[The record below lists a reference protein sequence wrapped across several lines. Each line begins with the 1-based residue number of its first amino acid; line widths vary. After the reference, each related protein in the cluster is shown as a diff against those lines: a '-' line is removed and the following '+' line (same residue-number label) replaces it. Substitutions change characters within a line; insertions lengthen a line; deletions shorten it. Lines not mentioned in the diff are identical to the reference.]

1 MLKMVLCTFSNKIT
15 LYTIKAARK
24 WLDRDSCQKESQ
36 MLCNFSL
43 RPAWIQQSTTK
54 IRNLLSW
61 LTRFPGVQRGGES
74 ICACAVKRMAKKCI
88 LLKLMWAMEWIA
100 CCVMIINMIPDLIV
114 YAVRHTLLWL
124 HIKDRAR
131 SFPLLQEPLVLHTP
145 TKMWGSMEPVMRE
158 LINCNNNI
166 ILNKRS
172 AWLWVSQIQTHEC
185 NTEDFSNG
193 SRGGSKGS
201 NETPFQG

>member
-1 MLKMVLCTFSNKIT
+1 
-15 LYTIKAARK
+15 
-24 WLDRDSCQKESQ
+24 

-43 RPAWIQQSTTK
+43 RPAWIQLSTTK
-54 IRNLLSW
+54 IKSVLSW

-88 LLKLMWAMEWIA
+88 LLKLMWAMESIA
-100 CCVMIINMIPDLIV
+100 CYVMIINMIPDLIV

-131 SFPLLQEPLVLHTP
+131 NFPLLQEPLVLHTP

-158 LINCNNNI
+158 LINRNNNI

-172 AWLWVSQIQTHEC
+172 AYLWVSQIQKHEC
-185 NTEDFSNG
+185 NTKDF
-193 SRGGSKGS
+193 RGGSVVDLEGVPRV
-201 NETPFQG
+201 PFKDKLVPKEVYFIWRSLTLNAKAEKRACL